1 MQSGKKKLHIFPQG
15 GRDPGS
21 GPGLKVEN
29 MGANVLK
36 PISEEE
42 FQESILIASI
52 LDNPG
57 VCFHLVQ
64 PTIKG
69 EHFTHSTARACWMS
83 ICKNYRD
90 GEVDHAEVY
99 RDMLTVADK
108 AWFFDVTGNVIPVGK
123 AVTGTASAIC
133 KAAKLRRL
141 SEALSKMAA
150 GAKASTADPDWVLED
165 MLALFRSETGTADK
179 DCSIA
184 KVIGRFDMVQER
196 NKVCGSMG
204 KRTGFELLQHDFIT
218 YQPGHL
224 WVIGAWTSVGKAQPG
239 TSIIR
244 TPGLPI
250 EFKNVKVGDIV
261 CSSSGGR
268 QTVTGVFPQGEKE
281 IFEITF
287 TDGRKARCCDDH
299 LWKYRAKDKP
309 WTVGPLKEIKN
320 RGKAQRINIPIHGAI
335 EYGKKDLP
343 LDPYVFGI
351 LLGDGSFRS
360 SSVRLTTSKKDIA
373 DKVESLLPVGDCL
386 IHCREIEYSITTGS
400 RNKTPSKT
408 MQAIESCGLRGC
420 YSTQKFIPECYLTSS
435 VEDRRKLL
443 DGLISTDGH
452 VAKGSTCAI
461 EYSTSSERLAINV
474 VDLVRGLGGFASI
487 AKRENPK
494 YTHNGE
500 ERTGE
505 ANYRVVITLDGF
517 SKERARKRSMRI
529 ISIVPV
535 GREEA
540 FCISVSG
547 QDNLYI
553 TDDYVVT
560 HNTAFMV
567 EAVNR
572 FLAENAGGRVAIFS
586 TEMTEEQNVARIL
599 ANTTGINANVILSGQ
614 MNDNHKERVDAHKLA
629 VAAMRLNIYDKL
641 RDVDDIMAQCRKLAH
656 SGGIDIVWIDFIQ
669 NLSRPGSKSPYEMFS
684 QIAKDLQAL
693 AHDLRCTVVCLSQLP
708 NHAGREDTG
717 ILEFKGAGEIA
728 AACDVGVLM
737 KRAKEDKT
745 QILFDVRKNR
755 HGKCGKYLLQFD
767 NGWTRIIEKEAVE

>member
-1 MQSGKKKLHIFPQG
+1 M
-15 GRDPGS
+15 
-21 GPGLKVEN
+21 
-29 MGANVLK
+29 K

-99 RDMLTVADK
+99 RDMLTAADK

-165 MLALFRSETGTADK
+165 MLSLFRSETGTADK

-184 KVIGRFDMVQER
+184 KVMSRFDLVQER

-204 KRTGFELLQHDFIT
+204 KRTGFELLQHDYIT

-224 WVIGAWTSVGKAQPG
+224 WVIGAWTSVGK
-239 TSIIR
+239 
-244 TPGLPI
+244 
-250 EFKNVKVGDIV
+250 
-261 CSSSGGR
+261 
-268 QTVTGVFPQGEKE
+268 
-281 IFEITF
+281 
-287 TDGRKARCCDDH
+287 
-299 LWKYRAKDKP
+299 
-309 WTVGPLKEIKN
+309 
-320 RGKAQRINIPIHGAI
+320 
-335 EYGKKDLP
+335 
-343 LDPYVFGI
+343 
-351 LLGDGSFRS
+351 
-360 SSVRLTTSKKDIA
+360 
-373 DKVESLLPVGDCL
+373 
-386 IHCREIEYSITTGS
+386 
-400 RNKTPSKT
+400 
-408 MQAIESCGLRGC
+408 
-420 YSTQKFIPECYLTSS
+420 STL
-435 VEDRRKLL
+435 
-443 DGLISTDGH
+443 
-452 VAKGSTCAI
+452 
-461 EYSTSSERLAINV
+461 
-474 VDLVRGLGGFASI
+474 
-487 AKRENPK
+487 
-494 YTHNGE
+494 
-500 ERTGE
+500 
-505 ANYRVVITLDGF
+505 
-517 SKERARKRSMRI
+517 
-529 ISIVPV
+529 
-535 GREEA
+535 
-540 FCISVSG
+540 
-547 QDNLYI
+547 
-553 TDDYVVT
+553 
-560 HNTAFMV
+560 MV

-629 VAAMRLNIYDKL
+629 VAAKRLNIYDKL

-669 NLSRPGSKSPYEMFS
+669 NLTRPGSKSPYEMFS